1 MGRWKLAAGL
11 AAAALAAGCDARIGK
26 EEETAA
32 ENGNAVATAKA
43 EEGRVS
49 IKADGVD
56 LSVSI
61 PEGVR
66 DEIKADS
73 DSKIL
78 PPGAKLTGM
87 HVQGGTGGKGGNVE
101 MRFRVDQPGEQVAA
115 WYRDAARGQDFTIAS
130 ASKEGSDTVL
140 SGKMRKGDGD
150 FTVRLAGEGAATQG
164 RITLNEGG

>member
-11 AAAALAAGCDARIGK
+11 AAAALVAGCDARIGK
-26 EEETAA
+26 QEETAA
-32 ENGNAVATAKA
+32 EGGNTVATAKA

-56 LSVSI
+56 LSIKI

-87 HVQGGTGGKGGNVE
+87 HVQGGTGGNVE
-101 MRFRVDQPGEQVAA
+101 MRFKVDQPAEQVAA

-130 ASKEGSDTVL
+130 ASKEGADTIL
-140 SGKMRKGDGD
+140 AGKMRKGDGD
-150 FTVRLAGEGAATQG
+150 FSVRLAGEGGATQG
-164 RITLNEGG
+164 RITLSDGS